1 MNGHRINSPPVSL
14 LYVMSFCKVSKSEYP
29 MVVLSDEH
37 KEGPV
42 NVWAEHC
49 REHKRRKTNKVETGD
64 DRRGMKTLNRP
75 QLGGEGKCVS
85 LAAPNNIEE

>member
-1 MNGHRINSPPVSL
+1 
-14 LYVMSFCKVSKSEYP
+14 

-64 DRRGMKTLNRP
+64 DRRGMKMRWDSLELV
-75 QLGGEGKCVS
+75 LG
-85 LAAPNNIEE
+85 L